1 MSEGIPGLPNVLIS
15 LSQWIFMYIGL
26 IALRAEL
33 HPWVN
38 TIILTAVYPMYIW
51 YMCKSNVI
59 GIITFESMLALI
71 IASTLAM
78 TAVLEA
84 APKLKTVQN
93 IKKSLKEYGKKP
105 KETITAS
112 LIISMA
118 ILLGTI
124 TSYTVTRST
133 FVKS

>member
-1 MSEGIPGLPNVLIS
+1 
-15 LSQWIFMYIGL
+15 
-26 IALRAEL
+26 
-33 HPWVN
+33 
-38 TIILTAVYPMYIW
+38 
-51 YMCKSNVI
+51 MCKSNVI

-84 APKLKTVQN
+84 VPKSKTAQS

-124 TSYTVTRST
+124 TSYMVTRST
-133 FVKS
+133 FVAS